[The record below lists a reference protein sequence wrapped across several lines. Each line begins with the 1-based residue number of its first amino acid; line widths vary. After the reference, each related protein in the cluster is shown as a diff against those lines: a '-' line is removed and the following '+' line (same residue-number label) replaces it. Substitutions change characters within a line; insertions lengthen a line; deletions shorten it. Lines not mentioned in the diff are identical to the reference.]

1 MRILQRQISRAD
13 RRLRHR
19 LSDIRIRVQP
29 KFCAIEGLLI
39 AQRAGIRDQPHITRR
54 IFLIKAAIYEIADV
68 INAVN
73 LMQIVILSG
82 EFAAA
87 GIDPF
92 SSVFAY
98 LQAVFADRAIDAPE
112 HIGIALPFLK

>member
-1 MRILQRQISRAD
+1 
-13 RRLRHR
+13 
-19 LSDIRIRVQP
+19 
-29 KFCAIEGLLI
+29 
-39 AQRAGIRDQPHITRR
+39 
-54 IFLIKAAIYEIADV
+54 
-68 INAVN
+68 
-73 LMQIVILSG
+73 MQIVILSG

>member
-1 MRILQRQISRAD
+1 MAQRMHGLSGE
-13 RRLRHR
+13 RHR

-29 KFCAIEGLLI
+29 EFCTVEGLLI

-54 IFLIKAAIYEIADV
+54 VFLIKAAIYEIADV

-98 LQAVFADRAIDAPE
+98 LQAVFADAVPRAAGGVVGVFI
-112 HIGIALPFLK
+112 